1 MNRHALSQE
10 NTSYDDEIDLKEL
23 FSVLWK
29 AKILIIVTTS
39 FFALSSVLYAL
50 SLTNFYKSEVILNV
64 AGESNALRSLSGMGS
79 LASMAG
85 ITLPSSGEDKSAI
98 AIKTIQSRAFL
109 KHLITFENV
118 LPSIMASKSYDFES
132 KKIQF
137 DPKIYNENNGEWVRK
152 PGKNQQSKPSY
163 LEAFCC
169 DDNTYL
175 NQVSIFRDK
184 KSNLITISVEHISPI
199 FAKEFLEL
207 IINEANELLRN
218 RDLQESSAAI
228 AFLNTEIPKASLITM
243 KDAINMLLQS
253 QLQKQM
259 LAKVNK
265 EYFLKVIEPPFIPEV
280 KSKPTRALICIY
292 GTLLGGILAM
302 LWVLMRHYISGSLK
316 SDLNA

>member
-10 NTSYDDEIDLKEL
+10 TTSYDDEIDLKEL

>member
-175 NQVSIFRDK
+175 NQVSIFRNK
-184 KSNLITISVEHISPI
+184 KTNLITISVEHISPI

>member
-1 MNRHALSQE
+1 MNSNALSQE
-10 NTSYDDEIDLKEL
+10 NTTYDDEIDLKEL

-29 AKILIIVTTS
+29 AKILIIVITS

-50 SLTNFYKSEVILNV
+50 SLTNFYKSEAILSV
-64 AGESNALRSLSGMGS
+64 AGESNALGALSGMGG

-85 ITLPSSGEDKSAI
+85 ITLPSSGEDKSEI

-109 KHLITFENV
+109 EHLITFENV
-118 LPSIMASKSYDFES
+118 LPSIMATKSYDSQS

-152 PGKNQQSKPSY
+152 PSKNQQPKPSY
-163 LEAFCC
+163 LEAHK
-169 DDNTYL
+169 TYL
-175 NQVSIFRDK
+175 NQVSISRDK
-184 KSNLITISVEHISPI
+184 ISNLITISVEHISPI
-199 FAKEFLEL
+199 FAKELLEL

-218 RDLQESSAAI
+218 KDLQESSAAI
-228 AFLNTEIPKASLITM
+228 AFLNTEIPKSSLITM
-243 KDAINMLLQS
+243 KDAINKLVQS

-259 LAKVNK
+259 LSKVNK
-265 EYFLKVIEPPFIPEV
+265 EYILKVIEPPFIPEV
-280 KSKPTRALICIY
+280 KSKPRRSLICIL
-292 GTLLGGILAM
+292 GTLLGGMLAM

>member
-1 MNRHALSQE
+1 MNSNTLSQE
-10 NTSYDDEIDLKEL
+10 NTTYDDEIDLEEL

-29 AKILIIVTTS
+29 AKILIIVITS

-50 SLTNFYKSEVILNV
+50 SLTNFYKSEAILNV
-64 AGESNALRSLSGMGS
+64 AEQSNARGALSGMGG

-85 ITLPSSGEDKSAI
+85 ITLPSSGEDKSEI
-98 AIKTIQSRAFL
+98 AIKTIESIAFL
-109 KHLITFENV
+109 EHLITFENV
-118 LPSIMASKSYDFES
+118 LPSIMATKSYDSQS

-137 DPKIYNENNGEWVRK
+137 DPKIYNENNGVWVRK

-163 LEAFCC
+163 LEAY
-169 DDNTYL
+169 NTYL
-175 NQVSIFRDK
+175 NQVSISRDQA
-184 KSNLITISVEHISPI
+184 SNLITISVEHISPI
-199 FAKEFLEL
+199 FAKELLEL

-218 RDLQESSAAI
+218 KDLQESSAAI

-243 KDAINMLLQS
+243 KDAINNMLQA
-253 QLQKQM
+253 QLETQM

-265 EYFLKVIEPPFIPEV
+265 EYILKVIEPPFIPEE
-280 KSKPTRALICIY
+280 KSKPSRALIFIL
-292 GTLLGGILAM
+292 GTLLGGMLAM

>member
-10 NTSYDDEIDLKEL
+10 NTSYDDEFDLKEL

-29 AKILIIVTTS
+29 AKILIIVITS

-50 SLTNFYKSEVILNV
+50 SLTNFYKSEVLLNV
-64 AGESNALRSLSGMGS
+64 AGESNSLGALSGMGG

-85 ITLPSSGEDKSAI
+85 ITLPSSGEDKSEI

-118 LPSIMASKSYDFES
+118 LPSIMATKSYDFQS

-137 DPKIYNENNGEWVRK
+137 DPKIYNENNGVWVRQPK
-152 PGKNQQSKPSY
+152 KNQQSKPSY
-163 LEAFCC
+163 LEAHE
-169 DDNTYL
+169 TYL
-175 NQVSIFRDK
+175 KQISVNKDK
-184 KSNLITISVEHISPI
+184 ISNLITISVEHISPI
-199 FAKEFLEL
+199 FAKELLGL

-218 RDLQESSAAI
+218 KDLRESSAAI
-228 AFLNTEIPKASLITM
+228 AFLNNEIPKSSLITM
-243 KDAINMLLQS
+243 KDAINKLV
-253 QLQKQM
+253 QKQLETQM
-259 LAKVNK
+259 LSKVNK
-265 EYFLKVIEPPFIPEV
+265 EYILKVIEPSFIPEK
-280 KSKPTRALICIY
+280 KSKPKRALICIL
-292 GTLLGGILAM
+292 GTLLGGMLAM

>member
-10 NTSYDDEIDLKEL
+10 NISYDDEIDLKEL

-29 AKILIIVTTS
+29 SKILIIVITS

-64 AGESNALRSLSGMGS
+64 AGESNDLAALSGMGG

-85 ITLPSSGEDKSAI
+85 IRLPSSGEDKSAI

-109 KHLITFENV
+109 KHLITFENI
-118 LPSIMASKSYDFES
+118 LPSLMASKSYDFES

-137 DPKIYNENNGEWVRK
+137 DPKIYNENNEEWVRK

-184 KSNLITISVEHISPI
+184 KTNLITISVEHISPI

-207 IINEANELLRN
+207 MINEANELLRN

-243 KDAINMLLQS
+243 KDAINKLVES

-259 LAKVNK
+259 LSKVNK
-265 EYFLKVIEPPFIPEV
+265 EYLLKVIEPPFIPEV
-280 KSKPTRALICIY
+280 KSKPTRSLICIL
-292 GTLLGGILAM
+292 GTLFGGMLAIIGA
-302 LWVLMRHYISGSLK
+302 LMRHYISGSPK
-316 SDLNA
+316 SDLNV

>member
-184 KSNLITISVEHISPI
+184 KTNLITISVEHISPI